1 MFQLA
6 ATIFGIAQEERLHR
20 KNCVLCSGRIWWAM
34 GVVVLCV
41 CVWGGGTWEMEG
53 GGMGD
58 ERIWE
63 KSEMN
68 RRDWVNERVS
78 DGE

>member
-1 MFQLA
+1 
-6 ATIFGIAQEERLHR
+6 
-20 KNCVLCSGRIWWAM
+20 M